1 MTDRD
6 WGKLTP
12 YEDVRGEVAI
22 VGVGETA
29 QTASSSRDPI
39 AMAAEAIAAALEDA
53 GLRPAEVDGLMF
65 RGGMADQ
72 FTAAA
77 FQEYFGTTKS
87 FWVCTEG
94 GAMTW
99 AGTAPYE
106 AALAFRTGAASVIVN
121 AFTVNWA
128 TQAKSGG
135 DGGPGA
141 YHREEALKA
150 NLELP
155 FGFYPQPVYFAMMAQ
170 RHMHEYG
177 TTAAQL
183 GAIAVS
189 CRRHANSHP
198 GAVMRGKTLTLED
211 YLATP
216 PFIEPLR
223 LPDCCLISDGAAAYV
238 MTSTRRARD
247 CAKPPVSVLGVAEA
261 TDHGGTFFAQHHD
274 FTTTAQIFSA
284 PAAYRMAGI
293 TPPDVDVL
301 GIYDPFTIAALMQIE
316 DMGFCEKGAGG
327 AYVAGDRLS
336 FRRGR
341 AQGGLPFNTHGGL
354 LSHSYLLGM
363 SHVVELVRQLRGDAA
378 NQVDSAR
385 IGVYG
390 GFTGGLTSTL
400 VLGAGA

>member
-1 MTDRD
+1 
-6 WGKLTP
+6 
-12 YEDVRGEVAI
+12 
-22 VGVGETA
+22 
-29 QTASSSRDPI
+29 
-39 AMAAEAIAAALEDA
+39 
-53 GLRPAEVDGLMF
+53 
-65 RGGMADQ
+65 
-72 FTAAA
+72 
-77 FQEYFGTTKS
+77 
-87 FWVCTEG
+87 
-94 GAMTW
+94 
-99 AGTAPYE
+99 
-106 AALAFRTGAASVIVN
+106 
-121 AFTVNWA
+121 
-128 TQAKSGG
+128 
-135 DGGPGA
+135 
-141 YHREEALKA
+141 
-150 NLELP
+150 
-155 FGFYPQPVYFAMMAQ
+155 
-170 RHMHEYG
+170 
-177 TTAAQL
+177 
-183 GAIAVS
+183 
-189 CRRHANSHP
+189 
-198 GAVMRGKTLTLED
+198 
-211 YLATP
+211 
-216 PFIEPLR
+216 
-223 LPDCCLISDGAAAYV
+223 

-354 LSHSYLLGM
+354 LSHSYLLGI